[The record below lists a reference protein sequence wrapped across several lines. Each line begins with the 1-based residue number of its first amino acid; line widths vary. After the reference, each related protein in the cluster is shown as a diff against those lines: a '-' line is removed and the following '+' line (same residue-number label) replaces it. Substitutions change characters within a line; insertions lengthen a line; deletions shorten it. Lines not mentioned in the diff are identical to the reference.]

1 MTELVGKTSDRLT
14 AGWALVG
21 SVLFPVQAGL
31 AVELCTAL
39 DLLWVSGNTMAY
51 QAGEFAWWCV
61 LESTVI
67 STGIGGHQNLPCKRE
82 VVTAV
87 ATVPRITRFLIKR
100 SPRIKEV
107 ARES

>member
-1 MTELVGKTSDRLT
+1 MGLQTTELSRPSTPVVVVVTADFQCLDLTMTELVGKTSDRLT

-21 SVLFPVQAGL
+21 SMLFPVQACL

-39 DLLWVSGNTMAY
+39 DLLWVLGNTMAY

-67 STGIGGHQNLPCKRE
+67 STGIGGHQNLPCKR
-82 VVTAV
+82 
-87 ATVPRITRFLIKR
+87 
-100 SPRIKEV
+100 
-107 ARES
+107 